1 MFLETY
7 PCLTLYPTLC
17 FQKQLM
23 GRGICTF
30 PDPQVRCTL
39 HYKWRVLWDIPWNF
53 GSNWFSGHAIILY
66 VLGSQTISALYSS
79 HLQTYQAASKAYIS
93 FSEFSMIAS
102 VWWIM
107 HRVALYQ
114 KQLLQW
120 FASFKKKTNCTVV
133 DVTRKQLLRSRE
145 QLTRHLY
152 GDVILLPVNP
162 LLPNVN
168 WVDIHVEISHY
179 ECQLKNSM
187 VACTIL
193 SDQKRLLVILSYLWD
208 CNSWSSLVSATQSVS

>member
-17 FQKQLM
+17 FQKQLT

-39 HYKWRVLWDIPWNF
+39 HYKWRFLWDIPWNF

-133 DVTRKQLLRSRE
+133 DVTRKQLLCSRE

-152 GDVILLPVNP
+152 GDNH
-162 LLPNVN
+162 
-168 WVDIHVEISHY
+168 IHTLSEGLERTKPSSPKLSLSCDWPHTCIEHKNLCWITHVHTHSSH
-179 ECQLKNSM
+179 
-187 VACTIL
+187 TIA
-193 SDQKRLLVILSYLWD
+193 VYI
-208 CNSWSSLVSATQSVS
+208 ATH